1 MVLAARTDTEP
12 VVLDLGTT
20 ISSLC
25 EESCLAVGQR
35 DRVRVLLAVLVH
47 RSLFQL
53 CGPGNS
59 LCWSSV
65 LRFCGYLDRVFPVAS
80 FPLVH
85 LGEPSCF
92 HETFRWTCPA
102 RRETS
107 SNRIRFRPT
116 YIKPSSLNYPRRLVT
131 VSRVLPI
138 KLAITSRSSA
148 EVFRIEE
155 TSKGREAASEDAAAL
170 RRFTWHGAR
179 VGPHQSSILRPNCCI
194 LSRDVV
200 RRNQAACRPR
210 RSRRVSRAASSF
222 WSRLAK
228 TSRSLPSHLV
238 CGVT

>member
-35 DRVRVLLAVLVH
+35 DRVRVLLAVLVY

-85 LGEPSCF
+85 LGEPSYF

-179 VGPHQSSILRPNCCI
+179 VGPHQSGQSHLWMFAEVCGN
-194 LSRDVV
+194 
-200 RRNQAACRPR
+200 
-210 RSRRVSRAASSF
+210 SRRCSSNG
-222 WSRLAK
+222 WLVRGSGEDTQAVAEVP
-228 TSRSLPSHLV
+228 RSMQTWIKN
-238 CGVT
+238 GED